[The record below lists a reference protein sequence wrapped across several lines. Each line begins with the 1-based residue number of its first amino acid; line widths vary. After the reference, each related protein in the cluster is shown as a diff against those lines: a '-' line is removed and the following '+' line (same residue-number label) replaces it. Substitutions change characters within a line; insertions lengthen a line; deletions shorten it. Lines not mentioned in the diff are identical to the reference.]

1 MTTDVSSLEAES
13 PVAPEAEDRPAA
25 GRARRRGPW
34 LIGAAAAAGVT
45 GWVLFASP
53 LLAVDSVVV
62 TGLGPVTQEQVLSAA
77 DIAPGTPMLTLN
89 TSAAAERVSQL
100 DAVASAEVT
109 RQWPGSVAISV
120 VPDAP
125 VGTSQEG
132 QQWVVWG
139 AEGGQ
144 LAVGAEP
151 PADVTQLRG
160 ISAES
165 RGEALALLAALPA
178 DVRSRVAEVS
188 WDERRGYLLTLR
200 DGAGSVRW
208 GDASESSVK
217 ATVLSALLPAAPDAR
232 WFDVSTPAAPRSAVA
247 EPVARAREGAQAE
260 GTDPE
265 APEAA
270 DSADPGAGEDAQEQ
284 TEEAQAPEI
293 VEVAPGAGEQPRGL
307 QPVQ

>member
-1 MTTDVSSLEAES
+1 MTTDVSALEAES
-13 PVAPEAEDRPAA
+13 PVAPEAEDKPAS

-34 LIGAAAAAGVT
+34 LIGAVAAAGVT

-53 LLAVDSVVV
+53 LLSVDSVVV
-62 TGLGPVTQEQVLSAA
+62 TGLGPVPQDQVLSAA
-77 DIAPGTPMLTLN
+77 GIAPGSPMLTLN
-89 TSAAAERVSQL
+89 ISAAAERVSQL
-100 DAVASAEVT
+100 DAVAAAEVT
-109 RQWPGSVAISV
+109 RQWPGTVAISV

-139 AEGGQ
+139 AQGGT

-151 PADVTQLRG
+151 PADVTQLREV
-160 ISAES
+160 STES
-165 RGEALALLAALPA
+165 RGDALVLLAALPA
-178 DVRSRVAEVS
+178 DVRSRVSEMS

-208 GDASESSVK
+208 GDASEPSAK
-217 ATVLSALLPAAPDAR
+217 ATVLAALLPAAPDAR

-247 EPVARAREGAQAE
+247 EPAPKAREGTDAEGEAAQALE
-260 GTDPE
+260 TADDAR
-265 APEAA
+265 APEGV
-270 DSADPGAGEDAQEQ
+270 DGAQS
-284 TEEAQAPEI
+284 
-293 VEVAPGAGEQPRGL
+293 GAGEQPRGL